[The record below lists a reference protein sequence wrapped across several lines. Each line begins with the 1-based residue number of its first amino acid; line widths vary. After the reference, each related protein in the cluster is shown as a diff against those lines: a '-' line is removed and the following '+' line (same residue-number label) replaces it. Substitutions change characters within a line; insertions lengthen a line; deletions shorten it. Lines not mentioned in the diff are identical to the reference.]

1 MRRLRVGESG
11 VDVVSTRCGGV
22 GPGQQSGLRQQLQRL
37 GSVPLDDVSAAAGDV
52 EVEGERGKVAVV
64 VE

>member
-1 MRRLRVGESG
+1 MRRLGVGESG
-11 VDVVSTRCGGV
+11 VDVVSTRRGGV

-37 GSVPLDDVSAAAGDV
+37 GSVPLDEAPIPAGDV
-52 EVEGERGKVAVV
+52 EVEGERGQLAVV